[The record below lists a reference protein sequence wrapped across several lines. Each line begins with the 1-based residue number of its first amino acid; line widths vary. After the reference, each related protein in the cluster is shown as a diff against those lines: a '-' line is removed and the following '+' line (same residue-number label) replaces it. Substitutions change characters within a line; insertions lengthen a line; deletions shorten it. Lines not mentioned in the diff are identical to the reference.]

1 MKKKILIGG
10 SVLFIL
16 VIGILYINGW
26 RLIYSPNMKFNFITI
41 NHIGNWVSTAIS
53 LIALLI
59 SFYIPKKIAKQQN
72 TINLF
77 EKRFDCYCIFQKY
90 YEFGKTIENK
100 KNRSEIIR
108 SFSIWFLNGKD
119 SINNNEIRL
128 CLKKDENIMIAGL
141 FIFSTSNSISKNTIV
156 ELLINMS
163 KIVDCDSKEN
173 ISPEEKKNIEKF
185 NCIIKE
191 HIEEIK
197 KELIIIN

>member
-1 MKKKILIGG
+1 
-10 SVLFIL
+10 
-16 VIGILYINGW
+16 
-26 RLIYSPNMKFNFITI
+26 
-41 NHIGNWVSTAIS
+41 
-53 LIALLI
+53 
-59 SFYIPKKIAKQQN
+59 
-72 TINLF
+72 
-77 EKRFDCYCIFQKY
+77 
-90 YEFGKTIENK
+90 
-100 KNRSEIIR
+100 
-108 SFSIWFLNGKD
+108 
-119 SINNNEIRL
+119 
-128 CLKKDENIMIAGL
+128 MIAGL

>member
-41 NHIGNWVSTAIS
+41 NHIGNWVSTTIS

-100 KNRSEIIR
+100 KIDQKSLGH
-108 SFSIWFLNGKD
+108 FQYGF
-119 SINNNEIRL
+119 
-128 CLKKDENIMIAGL
+128 
-141 FIFSTSNSISKNTIV
+141 
-156 ELLINMS
+156 
-163 KIVDCDSKEN
+163 
-173 ISPEEKKNIEKF
+173 
-185 NCIIKE
+185 
-191 HIEEIK
+191 
-197 KELIIIN
+197 